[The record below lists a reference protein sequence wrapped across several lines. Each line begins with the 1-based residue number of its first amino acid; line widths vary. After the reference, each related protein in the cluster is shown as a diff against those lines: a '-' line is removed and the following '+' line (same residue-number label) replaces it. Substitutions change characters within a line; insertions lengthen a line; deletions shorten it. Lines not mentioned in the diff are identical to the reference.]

1 MSEELNKWAAEKE
14 IILEGL
20 SGKKRDVTS
29 QLLENEKRHLNET
42 AAAGVTPTGNIAQFD
57 KIAMPMIRR
66 VMPATI
72 AMDLVGVQPMQGPV
86 GLVYTQRIRYSD
98 APAGSGITV
107 NDERDGSVVYEKY
120 SSIAAGEGYTASDAR
135 TAAQQ
140 TAALEAQGGNEINL
154 EVVKKSIEAK
164 TRKLQAKWTKE
175 ADQDSK
181 AMHGIN
187 LESELVASLSDEIV
201 RELDKELLLELNNL
215 AGTVKAFDFSTA
227 DGRYASEKF
236 TALSIGISDLSNQIA
251 IKTRKGGAT
260 WMVIS
265 PDVLTALRFAN
276 NGSFTSATP
285 SKDIVF
291 SSTLFA
297 GTFNNSVKVYVD
309 ISAAA
314 NTILMGY
321 KGSSELDTGLI
332 YSPYI
337 PLMASPVITDPES
350 YDPRIGLM
358 TRYALTSFT
367 DTADS
372 LGNSSD
378 FYGRATISNL
388 TLGF

>member
-1 MSEELNKWAAEKE
+1 MSDNQKWLEEKE
-14 IILEGL
+14 QILEGL
-20 SGKKRDVTS
+20 EGKRKDVTS
-29 QLLENEKRHLNET
+29 ILLDNQNKIYET
-42 AAAGVTPTGNIAQFD
+42 AAAGVTPTGNIAQFQQ
-57 KIAMPMIRR
+57 IAMPMIRR

-72 AMDLVGVQPMQGPV
+72 AMDLVGVQPMKAPV

-98 APAGSGITV
+98 APAGSGIVV
-107 NDERDGSVVYEKY
+107 NDERDGNTVYEKY
-120 SSIAAGEGYTASDAR
+120 SQIIAGEAYNASDAR

-181 AMHGIN
+181 AMHGID
-187 LESELVASLSDEIV
+187 LESELVAALSDEII
-201 RELDKELLLELNNL
+201 RELDKELLLELTNL
-215 AGTVKAFDFSTA
+215 AGTIKAFDFSLA

-236 TALSIGISDLSNQIA
+236 TALSIGISDLSNQIG
-251 IKTRKGGAT
+251 IKTKKGGAS

-265 PDVLTALRFAN
+265 PDVLTALRHAN
-276 NGSFTSATP
+276 NGSFTSASATGE
-285 SKDIVF
+285 IVA
-291 SSTLFA
+291 SQTLFA
-297 GTFNNSVKVYVD
+297 GTFNNSIRVYVD
-309 ISAAA
+309 ITASA

-332 YSPYI
+332 YSPYV

-358 TRYALTSFT
+358 TRYAITSFT
-367 DTADS
+367 DSATD
-372 LGNSSD
+372 LGNSAD
-378 FYGRATISNL
+378 FYARGTISNL